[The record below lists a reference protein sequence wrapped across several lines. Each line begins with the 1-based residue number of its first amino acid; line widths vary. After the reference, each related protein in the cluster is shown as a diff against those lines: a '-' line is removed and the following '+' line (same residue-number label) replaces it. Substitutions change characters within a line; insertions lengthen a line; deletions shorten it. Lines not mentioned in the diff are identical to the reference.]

1 MKVEFL
7 DGYGLWQPLE
17 NASAVRVAPGEYEV
31 TISQLSPA
39 WQVSR
44 DLFDGAKIR
53 VNGRETKTV
62 VGTRR
67 DRDRLILL
75 ATARERTPAPNR

>member
-17 NASAVRVAPGEYEV
+17 NATAVRVAPGTYEV
-31 TISQLSPA
+31 TISELSPT

-44 DLFDGAKIR
+44 DTFDGAAIR
-53 VNGRETKTV
+53 VNGRETKKV

-67 DRDRLILL
+67 DRDKLVLI
-75 ATARERTPAPNR
+75 ATAREPTPTPSR

>member
-7 DGYGLWQPLE
+7 DGYGMWQPIE
-17 NASAVRVAPGEYEV
+17 NATAAKIAPSTYEV
-31 TISQLSPA
+31 TITRLGPT

-67 DRDRLILL
+67 ERDKLVLL